1 MKKMSKPNAGGGA
14 MKGGGVFTQQ
24 TVQATGRS
32 VPVKKGDNPKSAMI
46 DGPFGG
52 KKKA

>member
-1 MKKMSKPNAGGGA
+1 MKKMTNPNAGGGS
-14 MKGGGVFTQQ
+14 MKSGGVFTQQ
-24 TVQATGRS
+24 TVQAMGRS
-32 VPVKKGDNPKSAMI
+32 LPVKKGDNPKASMI